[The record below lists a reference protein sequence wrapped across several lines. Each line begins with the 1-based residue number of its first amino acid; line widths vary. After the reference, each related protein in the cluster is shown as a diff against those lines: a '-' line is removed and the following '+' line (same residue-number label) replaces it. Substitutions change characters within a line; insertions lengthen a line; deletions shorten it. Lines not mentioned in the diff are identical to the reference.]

1 MNKKP
6 IHWPNN
12 IRWNNNII
20 IVSELQTYPPIYVL
34 KTGERIQGVLKRKM
48 SADKVKSRSRRKQ
61 KSKSKTKSR
70 RVLKAKSK
78 SRRKSKS
85 KAKSRRK
92 RYNKI
97 DGGDSQTL
105 LLFKEL
111 KRKDPKPN
119 YNRVIDLIRHGADVN
134 VKQGDIPGLKK
145 SQKPDLRPLFY
156 ASAHGDDM
164 KILVNILL
172 HNGADV
178 SVTNLPL
185 TNAIRTHANKIIKI
199 LISHGMNVNKLYDKN
214 ITPLQVAAKTENS
227 EEAIELL
234 VNAGADLEAKDK
246 SKYTPLI
253 YACKYNNYENVKML
267 VKLGANI
274 NNKTSRG
281 RNALHISLEDDNKD
295 ISKFLIENGINTELV
310 DNYNRLPSDN
320 NEELYDEIMEELAY
334 SN

>member
-12 IRWNNNII
+12 IRWNNNIK
-20 IVSELQTYPPIYVL
+20 IVSELQTYPPVYVL
-34 KTGERIQGVLKRKM
+34 KTGERIQGVLLNRLKSKKTRSRRKSLYKKKSKTRSKRKFPYKKK
-48 SADKVKSRSRRKQ
+48 SKSRSRRK
-61 KSKSKTKSR
+61 T
-70 RVLKAKSK
+70 
-78 SRRKSKS
+78 
-85 KAKSRRK
+85 
-92 RYNKI
+92 YNKI
-97 DGGDSQTL
+97 DGGDAQTL

-111 KRKDPKPN
+111 KMKDPKPN
-119 YNRVIDLIRHGADVN
+119 YIRVIDLIRHGADVN
-134 VKQGDIPGLKK
+134 AKQGDIQGLKK
-145 SQKPDLRPLFY
+145 SRKPDLRPLFY
-156 ASAHGDDM
+156 ASVHGDDM

-178 SVTNLPL
+178 TVTNLPL
-185 TNAIRTHANKIIKI
+185 INAIRTHANKIIKI
-199 LISHGMNVNKLYDKN
+199 LISRGMNVNKLY
-214 ITPLQVAAKTENS
+214 TGHLVPLQVAAKTENS

-246 SKYTPLI
+246 IKYTPLI

-274 NNKTSRG
+274 NNKTAKG
-281 RNALHISLEDDNKD
+281 ENALHISLEDDNKD
-295 ISKFLIENGINTELV
+295 ISKFLIENGINTKLV